1 MALNRT
7 QRSSRCLGVRPTPGI
22 PHSHNSLSTLA
33 RSGSAAHT
41 SSSEEDAYTAQGAG
55 APFVSATAV
64 PTSGTCTPCDDLGSC
79 GVPTCVGIASQ
90 QLLASCTPT
99 LRPCSTDLLTVPRHV
114 GEPHTYTGVTTRKPC
129 ASSSHP
135 ECNEQHVPPRHSLAS
150 EAAPSSGEVLNTL
163 P

>member
-22 PHSHNSLSTLA
+22 PHSHNSLSTVA
-33 RSGSAAHT
+33 RSGSAAQT

-55 APFVSATAV
+55 APFVSATAA

-79 GVPTCVGIASQ
+79 GVPSCVGVASR

-99 LRPCSTDLLTVPRHV
+99 PRPCSTDPVPRHV
-114 GEPHTYTGVTTRKPC
+114 GEPHTYTGVATRKPR
-129 ASSSHP
+129 ASSLHP
-135 ECNEQHVPPRHSLAS
+135 ECNERHEPPRHNLAS